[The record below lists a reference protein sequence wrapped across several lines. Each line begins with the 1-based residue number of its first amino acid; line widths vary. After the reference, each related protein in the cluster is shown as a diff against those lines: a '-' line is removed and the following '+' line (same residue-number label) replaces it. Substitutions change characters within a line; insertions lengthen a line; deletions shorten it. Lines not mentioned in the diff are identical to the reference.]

1 MATEELHVTTD
12 VTSTD
17 SRRGFLLASLTGL
30 AALATVPV
38 LSGLAGCQQAPSRK
52 GQAPTQA
59 GAPTAGKTPLATEK
73 LTDRV
78 TLVTGAPGNLVA
90 LSSTDGVLLV
100 DSGGSSTL
108 AKGARASL
116 GGAQVRTLF
125 NTHYHADQ
133 TGGNELFGKAGAEI
147 HAHEITRQW
156 LATDYYVPAE
166 DRWVK
171 ALPKAA
177 WPTKTFRDKGE
188 MKSGAESIEYGYLL
202 EAHTRGDIYVFF
214 RDSNVL
220 AVGDVASPLRDP
232 ALDWYAGGW
241 LGGRVDAMDDL
252 LKLANDQT
260 RIVPSFGPV
269 MTRAQ
274 LQTERDMMAH
284 LYDRT
289 TELTDHGRSAQDM
302 LDAGV
307 LSEVQR
313 KFADPYR
320 FLYDVSKG
328 NWAHY
333 TNFGGNVV

>member
-1 MATEELHVTTD
+1 MATD
-12 VTSTD
+12 
-17 SRRGFLLASLTGL
+17 RRSFLQTSLTGL
-30 AALATVPV
+30 AALASVPV
-38 LSGLAGCQQAPSRK
+38 LGGLAGCQQVPARQGAAPGSTSVSTAARK
-52 GQAPTQA
+52 
-59 GAPTAGKTPLATEK
+59 TALSTEK

-78 TLVTGAPGNLVA
+78 TLISGAPGNVVA
-90 LSSTDGVLLV
+90 LSSGDGVLLI
-100 DSGGSSTL
+100 DSGSSAL
-108 AKGARASL
+108 AKGVRASL
-116 GGAQVRTLF
+116 NGAQVRTLF
-125 NTHYHADQ
+125 NTHYHAEQ

-147 HAHEITRQW
+147 HAHAITREW
-156 LATDYYVPAE
+156 LATDYYIPAE

-188 MKSGAESIEYGYLL
+188 MKSGTESIEYGYLL

-260 RIVPSFGPV
+260 KIVPSYGAV

-274 LQTERDMMAH
+274 LQAERDMMVR

-302 LDAGV
+302 LEDGV
-307 LSEVQR
+307 VGEVKR
-313 KFADPYR
+313 KFDDPYR
-320 FLYDVSKG
+320 FLYDVCKG